1 VPRHGC
7 YRPTAADLALI
18 DHAQQ
23 LASRPVGKA
32 HGEGKS
38 MKPAGVNELLVASQ
52 HTATYEAD
60 R

>member
-1 VPRHGC
+1 
-7 YRPTAADLALI
+7 LALI